1 MPISFIQNV
10 YKFLRYFEFPFSNHK
25 QRHGFIF
32 TIFAMFISIS
42 FYLNNAELDKIKH
55 YNIFYFPSFRF
66 NNVGLMLKN
75 YFAFKLE
82 INFFE

>member
-1 MPISFIQNV
+1 MPISLIQNV

-55 YNIFYFPSFRF
+55 CNTFLFSQFSIQQCRTH
-66 NNVGLMLKN
+66 VE
-75 YFAFKLE
+75 KLLC
-82 INFFE
+82 I